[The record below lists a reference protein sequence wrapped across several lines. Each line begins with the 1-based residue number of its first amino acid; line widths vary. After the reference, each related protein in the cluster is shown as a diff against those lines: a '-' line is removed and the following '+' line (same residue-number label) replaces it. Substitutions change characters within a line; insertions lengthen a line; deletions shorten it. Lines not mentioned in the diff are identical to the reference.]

1 VIVVVV
7 TPTVVVGAGEFERL
21 TSFGVVVVGVV
32 GAIRPT
38 TVVVGAIVARDA

>member
-21 TSFGVVVVGVV
+21 TEFGVVVV

-38 TVVVGAIVARDA
+38 TVVVGVIVARDACP